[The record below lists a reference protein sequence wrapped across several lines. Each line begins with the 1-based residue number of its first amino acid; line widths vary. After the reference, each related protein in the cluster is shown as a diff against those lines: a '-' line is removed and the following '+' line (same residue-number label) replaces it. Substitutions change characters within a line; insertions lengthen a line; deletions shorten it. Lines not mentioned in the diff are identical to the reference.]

1 MTLQAGCHARHSTAV
16 AAKGF
21 RVVRDIASCDR
32 VVGALLVLG
41 LLAAPPAAATENL
54 SNRLF
59 VNAGGATMVNYK
71 NGLHPMASDVGVAWA
86 RPGVW
91 GGFIF
96 ELNDVAFFTAYE
108 TQHLIGLRGA
118 WTLRLPRRTT
128 YPFATLGGGVYY
140 SSVISTLP
148 IAQAALGVQRD
159 FRSRL
164 SVSVAVGGWYSLFA
178 FGVNPRL
185 AVGYAF

>member
-1 MTLQAGCHARHSTAV
+1 MVPVL
-16 AAKGF
+16 
-21 RVVRDIASCDR
+21 
-32 VVGALLVLG
+32 ALLAG
-41 LLAAPPAAATENL
+41 ARGAAAADGLPNTL
-54 SNRLF
+54 S

-86 RPGVW
+86 RPGEW
-91 GGFIF
+91 GGFVV

-118 WTLRLPRRTT
+118 WTLRLPHRTL
-128 YPFATLGGGVYY
+128 YPFATLGAGVYY

-148 IAQAALGVQRD
+148 IGQAALGVQRD
-159 FRSRL
+159 FANRI
-164 SVSVAVGGWYSLFA
+164 SVSVAAVGWVSLFA
-178 FGVNPRL
+178 VGINPRL

>member
-1 MTLQAGCHARHSTAV
+1 MASRDRRVTALV
-16 AAKGF
+16 A
-21 RVVRDIASCDR
+21 
-32 VVGALLVLG
+32 LG
-41 LLAAPPAAATENL
+41 LLVGPPAAAADDL
-54 SNRLF
+54 SNRLS

-71 NGLHPMASDVGVAWA
+71 NGLHPMASDVGVAYA
-86 RPGVW
+86 RPGEW
-91 GGFIF
+91 GGFLV

-118 WTLRLPRRTT
+118 WTLRLPRRTL
-128 YPFATLGGGVYY
+128 YPFATIGAGVYY

-148 IAQAALGVQRD
+148 IAQLALGARND

-164 SVSVAVGGWYSLFA
+164 SVSVEVGGWYSLFA
-178 FGVNPRL
+178 VGVNPRL

>member
-1 MTLQAGCHARHSTAV
+1 ML
-16 AAKGF
+16 
-21 RVVRDIASCDR
+21 VV
-32 VVGALLVLG
+32 VPVLALLAVTRG
-41 LLAAPPAAATENL
+41 AAAADGLPNTL
-54 SNRLF
+54 S

-86 RPGVW
+86 RPGEW
-91 GGFIF
+91 GGFVV

-118 WTLRLPRRTT
+118 WTLRLPHRTL
-128 YPFATLGGGVYY
+128 YPFATLGAGVYY

-148 IAQAALGVQRD
+148 IGQAALGVQRD
-159 FRSRL
+159 FANRI
-164 SVSVAVGGWYSLFA
+164 SVSVAAVGWVSLFA
-178 FGVNPRL
+178 VGINPRL

>member
-1 MTLQAGCHARHSTAV
+1 
-16 AAKGF
+16 
-21 RVVRDIASCDR
+21 VVP
-32 VVGALLVLG
+32 VLALLAG
-41 LLAAPPAAATENL
+41 ARGAAAADGLPNTL
-54 SNRLF
+54 S

-86 RPGVW
+86 RPGEW
-91 GGFIF
+91 GGFVV

-118 WTLRLPRRTT
+118 WTLRLPHRTL
-128 YPFATLGGGVYY
+128 YPFATLGAGVYY

-148 IAQAALGVQRD
+148 IGQAALGVQRD
-159 FRSRL
+159 FANRI
-164 SVSVAVGGWYSLFA
+164 SVSVAAVGWVSLFA
-178 FGVNPRL
+178 VGINPRL